1 VSKLSKQIQYFREL
15 QRIIND
21 EITLENFNADHVG
34 RVIQQALDWSR
45 SQTIMKR
52 PPKTDTRL
60 CYYIACESWL
70 KRLLA
75 SDWYKRF
82 ESFSDIEAYIWRRV
96 AQVGWGLR
104 IVGYDAVFIELW
116 TDYVGLFKRW
126 WEATSC
132 GPR

>member
-1 VSKLSKQIQYFREL
+1 VPKANKQIQYFREL
-15 QRIIND
+15 QRIIDD

-60 CYYIACESWL
+60 CYYIACEAWL

-82 ESFSDIEAYIWRRV
+82 KSFNDLEEYVWRRV

-104 IVGYDAVFIELW
+104 IVGYDAEFIELW
-116 TDYVGLFKRW
+116 TDYVDQFKRW